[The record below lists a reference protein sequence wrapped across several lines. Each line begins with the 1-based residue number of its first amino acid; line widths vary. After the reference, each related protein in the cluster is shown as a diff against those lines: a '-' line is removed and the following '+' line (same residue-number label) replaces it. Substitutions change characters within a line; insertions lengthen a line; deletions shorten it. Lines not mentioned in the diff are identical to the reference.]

1 MSHTL
6 FGARLMLIAAVFLTG
21 CRSDAGTVASS
32 MLERGFVAPPDS
44 VKISTY
50 WYWIS
55 GNVSKEGV
63 AEDLRSMK
71 AAGIDRAYIGNI
83 GHDDV
88 PYGPVELMSEPW
100 WEILHT
106 ALKTATELDM
116 EIGIF
121 NSPGWSQSGGPWV
134 KPEESMR
141 YLCSSQV
148 RVEGPSKFSG
158 RLPKPEGMIQDVRVI
173 AYPVPKNDGVLLNGA
188 SGTVRSVPALPGIGR
203 LADGDTLTSVRLPVG
218 KTAIVFESPELFTA
232 RSITVRPEHRPIVAN
247 AVLEALDGSD
257 YRPVAEFDI
266 SRFNEMPNVG
276 FDVYAPVTISF
287 PATSSRA
294 FRLSVDNAGG
304 PAALREVELSAAARV
319 ERYSEKS
326 LAEISSYLCFS
337 SQSYFQNVFK
347 KQYGVTPLQYRKQT
361 KGRSN

>member
-247 AVLEALDGSD
+247 AVLE
-257 YRPVAEFDI
+257 
-266 SRFNEMPNVG
+266 G
-276 FDVYAPVTISF
+276 FG
-287 PATSSRA
+287 RE
-294 FRLSVDNAGG
+294 RLPAGG
-304 PAALREVELSAAARV
+304 GVRYQSVQRNAQCRV
-319 ERYSEKS
+319 RCLCSRYD
-326 LAEISSYLCFS
+326 LFPGH
-337 SQSYFQNVFK
+337 VFP
-347 KQYGVTPLQYRKQT
+347 GVPPF
-361 KGRSN
+361 GR

>member
-1 MSHTL
+1 
-6 FGARLMLIAAVFLTG
+6 MLIAAVFLTG

-173 AYPVPKNDGVLLNGA
+173 AYPVPKNDGVLLNDA

-203 LADGDTLTSVRLPVG
+203 LVDGDTLTSVRSPSGKPRSFSSRRSFLPP
-218 KTAIVFESPELFTA
+218 AALPYARNTA
-232 RSITVRPEHRPIVAN
+232 RS
-247 AVLEALDGSD
+247 
-257 YRPVAEFDI
+257 
-266 SRFNEMPNVG
+266 
-276 FDVYAPVTISF
+276 
-287 PATSSRA
+287 
-294 FRLSVDNAGG
+294 
-304 PAALREVELSAAARV
+304 
-319 ERYSEKS
+319 
-326 LAEISSYLCFS
+326 
-337 SQSYFQNVFK
+337 
-347 KQYGVTPLQYRKQT
+347 
-361 KGRSN
+361 

>member
-1 MSHTL
+1 
-6 FGARLMLIAAVFLTG
+6 
-21 CRSDAGTVASS
+21 
-32 MLERGFVAPPDS
+32 
-44 VKISTY
+44 
-50 WYWIS
+50 
-55 GNVSKEGV
+55 
-63 AEDLRSMK
+63 
-71 AAGIDRAYIGNI
+71 
-83 GHDDV
+83 
-88 PYGPVELMSEPW
+88 MSEPW

-173 AYPVPKNDGVLLNGA
+173 AYPVPKNDGVLLNDA

-232 RSITVRPEHRPIVAN
+232 RSITVRSEHRPIVAN

-287 PATSSRA
+287 PATSSRRSA
-294 FRLSVDNAGG
+294 FRSIMPADPPPCARWNFRQRRGSNVTAKKVWLKCTRLLCRTGRTTFG
-304 PAALREVELSAAARV
+304 PLRPKRTILRWRSILPPCGISR
-319 ERYSEKS
+319 
-326 LAEISSYLCFS
+326 SSYPGTEC
-337 SQSYFQNVFK
+337 
-347 KQYGVTPLQYRKQT
+347 
-361 KGRSN
+361 

>member
-32 MLERGFVAPPDS
+32 MFERGFVAPPDS

-148 RVEGPSKFSG
+148 RVEGPSKFS
-158 RLPKPEGMIQDVRVI
+158 
-173 AYPVPKNDGVLLNGA
+173 
-188 SGTVRSVPALPGIGR
+188 
-203 LADGDTLTSVRLPVG
+203 
-218 KTAIVFESPELFTA
+218 
-232 RSITVRPEHRPIVAN
+232 
-247 AVLEALDGSD
+247 
-257 YRPVAEFDI
+257 
-266 SRFNEMPNVG
+266 
-276 FDVYAPVTISF
+276 
-287 PATSSRA
+287 
-294 FRLSVDNAGG
+294 
-304 PAALREVELSAAARV
+304 
-319 ERYSEKS
+319 
-326 LAEISSYLCFS
+326 
-337 SQSYFQNVFK
+337 
-347 KQYGVTPLQYRKQT
+347 
-361 KGRSN
+361 

>member
-1 MSHTL
+1 
-6 FGARLMLIAAVFLTG
+6 MLIAAVFLTG

-83 GHDDV
+83 GDDV

-148 RVEGPSKFSG
+148 RVEGPSKLSG

-173 AYPVPKNDGVLLNGA
+173 AYPVPKNDGVLLNGGFA
-188 SGTVRSVPALPGIGR
+188 RYRTVGRRGYAYVRPAPRRENRDRFRVAGAFYRPQHHRTSGTPPDRSECRPRGFGR
-203 LADGDTLTSVRLPVG
+203 
-218 KTAIVFESPELFTA
+218 
-232 RSITVRPEHRPIVAN
+232 
-247 AVLEALDGSD
+247 
-257 YRPVAEFDI
+257 
-266 SRFNEMPNVG
+266 
-276 FDVYAPVTISF
+276 
-287 PATSSRA
+287 
-294 FRLSVDNAGG
+294 
-304 PAALREVELSAAARV
+304 
-319 ERYSEKS
+319 
-326 LAEISSYLCFS
+326 
-337 SQSYFQNVFK
+337 
-347 KQYGVTPLQYRKQT
+347 
-361 KGRSN
+361 